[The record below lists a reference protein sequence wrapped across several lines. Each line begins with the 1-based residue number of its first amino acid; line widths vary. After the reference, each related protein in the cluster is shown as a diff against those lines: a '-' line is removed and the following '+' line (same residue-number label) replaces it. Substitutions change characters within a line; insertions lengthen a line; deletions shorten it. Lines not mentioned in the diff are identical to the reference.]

1 MKKEITLIFFI
12 SAIITSTVF
21 GLTPIGPPRS
31 VMQEGQSAF
40 SIEYFNNEMDLQAD
54 GSATETTLPPAPSQ
68 TFYFSKEYKIE
79 NLQTDMFMTRF
90 DSGIWENWDV
100 FLRLGVSGAEGDITE
115 KTASGASGDK
125 YKDFDGSLG
134 FAWGFGSRVTF
145 YEEDDITWGGLFQV
159 TWASPG
165 DSGIIDKNDTNFSGN
180 AEIKYW
186 EVQLAAGPTLELENV
201 RLYGGP
207 FLHFVN
213 GDLDISG
220 TTVDTSTIPPITRAV
235 EASHDINEES
245 QLGGFAGA
253 QWYLGNNTSM
263 YGELQFTG
271 DAWGIGLGTTWK
283 F

>member
-1 MKKEITLIFFI
+1 MKKEIALIFFI
-12 SAIITSTVF
+12 SIMITPTVF
-21 GLTPIGPPRS
+21 GLTLFGPPRS
-31 VMQEGQSAF
+31 IMQEGQSAF
-40 SIEYFNNEMDLQAD
+40 TLEYFRNEMDLQAD
-54 GSATETTLPPAPSQ
+54 GSVTETTLVPAWSQ
-68 TFYFSKEYKIE
+68 YSSNEYKIE
-79 NLQTDMFMTRF
+79 NLQTDMFTARF

-100 FLRLGVSGAEGDITE
+100 FLRLGASGAKGDITE
-115 KTASGASGDK
+115 KTASGINGDK

-134 FAWGFGSRVTF
+134 FAWGFGTRATF
-145 YEEDDITWGGLFQV
+145 YEEDVTTWGGLFQV
-159 TWASPG
+159 TWANPDGS
-165 DSGIIDKNDTNFSGN
+165 SIIDKNDTNFSGD

-186 EVQLAAGPTLELENV
+186 EVQIAIGPTVELDNI

-213 GDLDISG
+213 GDLDLNGSSKI
-220 TTVDTSTIPPITRAV
+220 TIPPTLDTVI
-235 EASHDINEES
+235 EAKHDIEEES

-263 YGELQFTG
+263 YTELQFTG

>member
-12 SAIITSTVF
+12 SIMITPTVF
-21 GLTPIGPPRS
+21 GLTLFGPPRS
-31 VMQEGQSAF
+31 IMQEGQSAF
-40 SIEYFNNEMDLQAD
+40 TLEYFRNEMDLQAD
-54 GSATETTLPPAPSQ
+54 GSVTETTLVPAWSQ
-68 TFYFSKEYKIE
+68 YSSNEYKIE
-79 NLQTDMFMTRF
+79 SLQTDMFTARF

-100 FLRLGVSGAEGDITE
+100 FLRLGASGAKGDITE
-115 KTASGASGDK
+115 KTASGANGDK

-134 FAWGFGSRVTF
+134 FAWGFGTRATF
-145 YEEDDITWGGLFQV
+145 YEEDVTTWGGLFQV
-159 TWASPG
+159 TWANPDGS
-165 DSGIIDKNDTNFSGN
+165 SIIDKNDTNFSGD

-186 EVQLAAGPTLELENV
+186 EVQIAIGPTVELDNI

-213 GDLDISG
+213 GDLDLNGSSKI
-220 TTVDTSTIPPITRAV
+220 TIPPTLDTVI
-235 EASHDINEES
+235 EAKHDIEEES

-263 YGELQFTG
+263 YTELQFTG